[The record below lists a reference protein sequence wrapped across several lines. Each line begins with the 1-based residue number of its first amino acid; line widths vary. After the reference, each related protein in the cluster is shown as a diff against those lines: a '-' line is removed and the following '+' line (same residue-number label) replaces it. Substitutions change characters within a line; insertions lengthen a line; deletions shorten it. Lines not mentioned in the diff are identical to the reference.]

1 MAPPNFTQD
10 TQTHELFHVLVLHL
24 ANPIHK
30 PQQPLRPVQSSPGSP
45 STLESQ
51 PVILAIQRF
60 QSLRAFLEAQD
71 LKAMLRTWTTW
82 LDWQK
87 HSRDCRLILPLG
99 KALEDPHRVP

>member
-10 TQTHELFHVLVLHL
+10 TQIHGLFHVLVLHL

-30 PQQPLRPVQSSPGSP
+30 PQQPLRPVQSSPGSR
-45 STLESQ
+45 STPESQ

-60 QSLRAFLEAQD
+60 QSPRAFLEEQD

-82 LDWQK
+82 LAWQK
-87 HSRDCRLILPLG
+87 HSRDCRLILPPG